1 MLRAEAYLNL
11 NDKTKAASDINV
23 VRERAH
29 ANPVDP
35 ANVDIDYILDERM
48 RELGIEEKRR
58 LTLMRMGK
66 LYDRVMKCNPF
77 YANPETNGDGIGMQE
92 KYNVWP
98 IPYSAI
104 EANTDAVLEQN
115 PGY

>member
-1 MLRAEAYLNL
+1 
-11 NDKTKAASDINV
+11 
-23 VRERAH
+23 
-29 ANPVDP
+29 
-35 ANVDIDYILDERM
+35 
-48 RELGIEEKRR
+48 
-58 LTLMRMGK
+58 MRMGK
-66 LYDRVMKCNPF
+66 LYDRVMKCNPY

-92 KYNVWP
+92 KYMWP

>member
-1 MLRAEAYLNL
+1 
-11 NDKTKAASDINV
+11 
-23 VRERAH
+23 
-29 ANPVDP
+29 
-35 ANVDIDYILDERM
+35 
-48 RELGIEEKRR
+48 
-58 LTLMRMGK
+58 
-66 LYDRVMKCNPF
+66 MKCNPY

-92 KYNVWP
+92 KYMWP